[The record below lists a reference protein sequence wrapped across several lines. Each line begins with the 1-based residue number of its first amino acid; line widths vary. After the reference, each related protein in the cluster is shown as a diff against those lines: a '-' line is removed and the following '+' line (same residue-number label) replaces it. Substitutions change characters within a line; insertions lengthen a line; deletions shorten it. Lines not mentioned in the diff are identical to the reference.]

1 MGPVIVPVAPPL
13 HRRLMGTG
21 ALSGG
26 GAAAASCRFAV
37 KKGGAVARS
46 RMMHMERTLGFATRF
61 LNEVRDD
68 IGQAALGGSDT
79 PPRIRSVH
87 EAAGHATPEFRTLN
101 IPMPDG
107 IGGASPEILSG
118 AIARFAAAKKPDR
131 LLLALEAQMDGS
143 SVLIAEARD
152 RAGTRMF
159 WVQPFAVQ
167 GTRVVWGDPLDGG
180 WRDPGEEEMILDA
193 SFKGRDIPD
202 DVLIAVRKTPRLE
215 PAISAR

>member
-1 MGPVIVPVAPPL
+1 M
-13 HRRLMGTG
+13 
-21 ALSGG
+21 
-26 GAAAASCRFAV
+26 
-37 KKGGAVARS
+37 ARS

-107 IGGASPEILSG
+107 IGGASPESLSG

-180 WRDPGEEEMILDA
+180 WRDPGEEEMILDE